1 MQEQG
6 ANDLVEMQET
16 KRKLTESIQ
25 EVIDFWKLLTE
36 RKSEKTILP
45 DVKHLFWRN
54 TFVTELNS
62 HVLFY
67 T

>member
-36 RKSEKTILP
+36 RKSEKTMLP
-45 DVKHLFWRN
+45 DVKHHFCHWI
-54 TFVTELNS
+54 E
-62 HVLFY
+62 
-67 T
+67 